1 MKKQQCKIGALALIL
16 FAEYGFAQTRDSLTK
31 ENSIKEV
38 VVVAFGKQKKEEI
51 TGSVQ
56 SLKTKDLANLQ
67 NGNILQGIGGK
78 VAGVQVISSG
88 QPGSQPTIR
97 MRGIGSIN
105 ASSDPL
111 IVLDGIPYNGNLNSI
126 PGTDIESISFL
137 EDASS
142 NALYGSRGANGVI
155 IVNTKRGKTNGLRIE
170 ADVKTGINFRSI
182 EDYPVYTSPKDYY
195 TAFYNRARVGEIA
208 RLKQA
213 GAVPTGASP
222 HEVGISALNKLG
234 YNAYNLPFNQL
245 ISQDGSFNPNAQ
257 LLYQDNWKK
266 LLFKPALRREASV
279 GITANN
285 EHVKSYTSLNYLDD
299 QGYLISSGFERF
311 GIRSNLDYA
320 ITSKL
325 KLTSG
330 LSYTHSKQDFGETGG
345 FSNPFQFARNIAP
358 FYPVFLRN
366 NNYQIVY
373 DKNGKALYDYGDGQ
387 GPNGAA
393 RSYAVYEN
401 PVGNLQQDKS
411 QTTSNITNI
420 NLGLN
425 YEIIKGLDFTYNFGA
440 YLENIKDLRFGNT
453 IGGTS
458 ASVGGNLTMSSI
470 FRNTLNHQQL
480 LTYQKKIG
488 KHNFNILI
496 GHELNKTKSDRFSGT
511 KQQLVLPN
519 SLSFDNAVKITDLSG
534 NGYEYAVEG
543 YFSRLLYNYDN
554 KYFFNANI
562 RRDGS
567 SVFSPDSR
575 WGNFYGLGAAW
586 NIAKED
592 FLKGNNTINS
602 LKLKISYGQ
611 QGNDNI
617 LLENSDRDYY
627 AYQDIYGI
635 NNFGE
640 GKPVLSLR
648 KQGNKDLKWETSKNL
663 NAGFEISLLKNRI
676 SLNADYFER
685 KVSDMIY
692 TLPLPPSN
700 AGSYIKYGNIGDM
713 INRGVQ
719 ANLNIDILRSD
730 ELQWSFYANA
740 THYKNKITKLPA
752 EQRSTGLV
760 SGLFILNEGG
770 DRYTYYLKKFAGTDP
785 NNGDALWYRTNINP
799 NTKKEETTIT
809 NNYKEATDYNTGKSA
824 IPKVYGGFG
833 TDFTYKGFNLAVN
846 FAYQF
851 GGYGYDDIYRS
862 LFHSDTYASNY
873 STDLD
878 KTWTPENPNAALPRV
893 DLNSTNQNGNSTLYL
908 IKSDYISLQDITLS
922 YQLPADFTQHIGL
935 SALKIYLT
943 GNNLYLW
950 SKRKGYDPRAS
961 LTGVSNSY
969 RYSLLSSVSL
979 GFKLNF

>member
-155 IVNTKRGKTNGLRIE
+155 IVNTKRGKINGLRIE

-234 YNAYNLPFNQL
+234 YNTYNLPFNQL

-285 EHVKSYTSLNYLDD
+285 EQVKSYTSLNYLDD

-458 ASVGGNLTMSSI
+458 ASVGGNLTMISI

-488 KHNFNILI
+488 KHNFNILV

-602 LKLKISYGQ
+602 LKLKVSYGQ

-760 SGLFILNEGG
+760 SGLFILTEGG

>member
-155 IVNTKRGKTNGLRIE
+155 IVNTKRGKINGLRIE

-234 YNAYNLPFNQL
+234 YNTYNLPFNQL

-285 EHVKSYTSLNYLDD
+285 EQVKSYTSLNYLDD

-373 DKNGKALYDYGDGQ
+373 DKNGRALYDYGDGQ
-387 GPNGAA
+387 GPM
-393 RSYAVYEN
+393 E
-401 PVGNLQQDKS
+401 QQDLMLFMKIRLVIFS
-411 QTTSNITNI
+411 RI
-420 NLGLN
+420 NL
-425 YEIIKGLDFTYNFGA
+425 
-440 YLENIKDLRFGNT
+440 R
-453 IGGTS
+453 
-458 ASVGGNLTMSSI
+458 
-470 FRNTLNHQQL
+470 Q
-480 LTYQKKIG
+480 
-488 KHNFNILI
+488 
-496 GHELNKTKSDRFSGT
+496 
-511 KQQLVLPN
+511 
-519 SLSFDNAVKITDLSG
+519 
-534 NGYEYAVEG
+534 
-543 YFSRLLYNYDN
+543 
-554 KYFFNANI
+554 
-562 RRDGS
+562 
-567 SVFSPDSR
+567 
-575 WGNFYGLGAAW
+575 
-586 NIAKED
+586 
-592 FLKGNNTINS
+592 
-602 LKLKISYGQ
+602 
-611 QGNDNI
+611 
-617 LLENSDRDYY
+617 
-627 AYQDIYGI
+627 
-635 NNFGE
+635 
-640 GKPVLSLR
+640 PV
-648 KQGNKDLKWETSKNL
+648 
-663 NAGFEISLLKNRI
+663 
-676 SLNADYFER
+676 
-685 KVSDMIY
+685 
-692 TLPLPPSN
+692 TLP
-700 AGSYIKYGNIGDM
+700 I
-713 INRGVQ
+713 
-719 ANLNIDILRSD
+719 
-730 ELQWSFYANA
+730 
-740 THYKNKITKLPA
+740 
-752 EQRSTGLV
+752 
-760 SGLFILNEGG
+760 
-770 DRYTYYLKKFAGTDP
+770 
-785 NNGDALWYRTNINP
+785 
-799 NTKKEETTIT
+799 
-809 NNYKEATDYNTGKSA
+809 
-824 IPKVYGGFG
+824 
-833 TDFTYKGFNLAVN
+833 
-846 FAYQF
+846 
-851 GGYGYDDIYRS
+851 
-862 LFHSDTYASNY
+862 
-873 STDLD
+873 
-878 KTWTPENPNAALPRV
+878 
-893 DLNSTNQNGNSTLYL
+893 
-908 IKSDYISLQDITLS
+908 
-922 YQLPADFTQHIGL
+922 
-935 SALKIYLT
+935 
-943 GNNLYLW
+943 
-950 SKRKGYDPRAS
+950 
-961 LTGVSNSY
+961 
-969 RYSLLSSVSL
+969 
-979 GFKLNF
+979 